1 MNEYIGWPSHVNRI
15 ILADTTMSIGKDA
28 VVSESLKSGKKRS
41 ELAGSFCPDV
51 FSVVMDFEADDYLEI
66 PDYNNEGLITLDR
79 TEHQIFTDWYKY
91 RIKYGT
97 VPFEFPKIVYTPG
110 KGYSTLDGVMGLYKI
125 TSAFESSKSGSCQ
138 RVKMTWEEAFSG
150 DVTVEAESAAIN
162 GITAITKDYIDV
174 TFSAVAEDAPVSS
187 LFQLYDG
194 NTAISTKAYCFDGAY
209 TARIYYN
216 TLSAGNHTISFATTA
231 VYGGMEIVPKGTF
244 TATINVEAN

>member
-1 MNEYIGWPSHVNRI
+1 MKDYIGWPTNVNRI
-15 ILADTTMSIGKDA
+15 ILDETTISVGKDA
-28 VVSESLKSGKKRS
+28 TVSETLKSGRKRS
-41 ELAGSFCPDV
+41 ELAGAYCPDV
-51 FSVVMDFEADDYLEI
+51 YPVVMDFEADDNQKVYDI
-66 PDYNNEGLITLDR
+66 NGQYITTLDR
-79 TEHQIFTDWYKY
+79 TEHQLFTDWYKY
-91 RIKYGT
+91 SSKYGT
-97 VPFEFPKIVYTPG
+97 IPFEFPKIVYTPG
-110 KGYSTLDGVMGLYKI
+110 KGYSTDDGVMGLYKI
-125 TSAFESSKSGSCQ
+125 TSSAEMGKSGTCQ
-138 RVKMTWEEAFSG
+138 RVKMTWEEVFSG

-194 NTAISTKAYCFDGAY
+194 NTAIPTKAYCFDGAY